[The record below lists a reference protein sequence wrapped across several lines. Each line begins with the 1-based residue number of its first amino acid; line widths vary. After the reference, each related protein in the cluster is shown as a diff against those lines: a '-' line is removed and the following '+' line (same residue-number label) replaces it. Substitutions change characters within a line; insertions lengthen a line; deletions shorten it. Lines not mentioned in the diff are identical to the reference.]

1 MALRCSQPFGRVS
14 FLFCRVDLQ
23 STRPRIDSRARRWK
37 THPASLRRGADLK
50 TFPEGDLFKRQRGG
64 DLRAA
69 PTVFITASGRASWRC
84 FFLLTRVGFRWL
96 LFQARLILLVLTT
109 LLFLLLLLAFDGL
122 FTADVGRLIPRFAC
136 LLTISTSE
144 WLRPFGGQRSWGERE
159 IHSEYQD

>member
-69 PTVFITASGRASWRC
+69 PTVFITASGRVSWGR
-84 FFLLTRVGFRWL
+84 FFFTNES
-96 LFQARLILLVLTT
+96 RLQVAPLSGATDP
-109 LLFLLLLLAFDGL
+109 FGAYHPSFFLLLLAFDGL